1 MAMFRPLTLFN
12 RNRNTPA
19 LREDVVGDPF
29 FQLHR
34 EMNNLFEDFVS
45 DFGAPS
51 LFAENGATGARPV
64 HIEFTDTDKAIK
76 LEAELPGV
84 DEDDIQVELSDN
96 LLTIRGEKKV
106 EEEDKDKDNGYSR
119 RAYSSF
125 QRSMSLPFDVDPDAV
140 DAKFKNGVLKLTL
153 PKPPELDA
161 RARKIA
167 IQHG

>member
-34 EMNNLFEDFVS
+34 EMNNLFEGFVS

-51 LFAENGATGARPV
+51 LFADNGAASARPV
-64 HIEFTDTDKAIK
+64 HVEFKDTDKAIE

-84 DEDDIQVELSDN
+84 DEDDIEVDLADN
-96 LLTIRGEKKV
+96 LLTIKGEKKF
-106 EEEDKDKDNGYSR
+106 EEDAEDNSYSR

-153 PKPPELDA
+153 PKPREFEA
-161 RARKIA
+161 KARKIA